1 MAGNWNCGLQTGSG
15 AIVVLFPSG
24 VRTRLAM
31 AEIFKNVES
40 LVAHFKDYVEI
51 RIEQARL
58 EVADK
63 GSRAFAA
70 VITTII
76 LFLIVFLIV
85 LFASMSLAFV
95 LGEIWDQMWL
105 GFLAVSGF
113 YVFMALFVYLMREKM
128 IRIPMINSILK
139 QMTIKAK
146 DEDL

>member
-1 MAGNWNCGLQTGSG
+1 
-15 AIVVLFPSG
+15 
-24 VRTRLAM
+24 M

-63 GSRAFAA
+63 GSRAIAA
-70 VITTII
+70 VISSII
-76 LFLIVFLIV
+76 IFLVVFLIV
-85 LFASMSLAFV
+85 LFASMGVAFI
-95 LGEIWDQMWL
+95 LGEMWERMWL
-105 GFLAVSGF
+105 GFLAVSAF
-113 YVFMALFVYLMREKM
+113 YIVVALIIWLMREKM